1 MSCMWLLIIF
11 DHSSKFQRF
20 GSQEVHFPL
29 LGGLQLSFSVSIV
42 PSTYIIINNMHLTLC
57 LYKFEGKTWQIL
69 K

>member
-29 LGGLQLSFSVSIV
+29 LGGLQLSISVSIV
-42 PSTYIIINNMHLTLC
+42 SSTYIII
-57 LYKFEGKTWQIL
+57 Q
-69 K
+69 